1 MANLGT
7 PYRIYYEAK
16 GLQSG
21 LTDVRAVIVKPNSVL
36 AGVFPM
42 TELPFASFQGV
53 YYCDLITSPGDP
65 AGEWVGSI
73 YSPTQNIRSTLR
85 ISMQPDITLTIQAMV
100 QNFLANGIREE
111 LSGYVLSN
119 ELHGETEAGLE
130 LIGFVSSNDVVG
142 ESEESETETTG
153 TAEDASDIEGDT
165 DGL

>member
-1 MANLGT
+1 
-7 PYRIYYEAK
+7 
-16 GLQSG
+16 
-21 LTDVRAVIVKPNSVL
+21 
-36 AGVFPM
+36 
-42 TELPFASFQGV
+42 
-53 YYCDLITSPGDP
+53 
-65 AGEWVGSI
+65 
-73 YSPTQNIRSTLR
+73 
-85 ISMQPDITLTIQAMV
+85 MQPDITLTIQAMV